1 MKREL
6 IVKANETKPC
16 TAIVENLKSVTHAK
30 QFHSQIPCAEPNQEF
45 KQILGEQ
52 SLIKRGLKY
61 SARNRLDAI
70 DRFSIFLTTCLFEKI
85 NGSNVLKYLEMYI
98 KNREISRSIRLDQ
111 AICHMGH
118 QVKTF
123 CNKNNI
129 EIIKALGSSGYWIV
143 RKTKK
148 DY

>member
-1 MKREL
+1 MKVNL
-6 IVKANETKPC
+6 ALQFF
-16 TAIVENLKSVTHAK
+16 ENLKSVTHAK
-30 QFHSQIPCAEPNQEF
+30 QFHSQMPCAEPNPEF
-45 KQILGEQ
+45 KLILGEQ

-61 SARNRLDAI
+61 SARNRLAAI
-70 DRFSIFLTTCLFEKI
+70 DRFSKFLTTCLFEKI
-85 NGSNVLKYLEMYI
+85 NGANVLKFLDMYI
-98 KNREISRSIRLDQ
+98 ENHEISRSIRLDQ

-123 CNKNNI
+123 CNKCNKNNI